1 MTDNTEEKH
10 LDTPTNMESE
20 NISNDTIPITETENI
35 PQNQETE
42 NMEVHHHPKVEHKS
56 LKGYLLEGL
65 MIFLAVTMGYV
76 AENIREHFVEKEREE
91 QYIKSFLED
100 LTNDEQNL
108 PRLVNSLNRQIKEAD
123 SLQLLLPNLDTK
135 TRANN
140 CYLFLRSLIRQQ
152 DISLFIKDR
161 TIVQLKN
168 TGGMRLL
175 QNKNIL
181 DSLLSYYQKIEF
193 VKYLQ
198 NMLLEMKMLHKTLSA
213 PLLNNADY
221 HKLIDSTDHLINP
234 QENLYLRTLDPVAI
248 NNCLLNVSD
257 IKGLSSVIKIRIIDI
272 KESARNLK
280 HFIAKEYHLKNE

>member
-1 MTDNTEEKH
+1 MTDNTEEEH

-257 IKGLSSVIKIRIIDI
+257 IKGLSSVIKIRIINI

-280 HFIAKEYHLKNE
+280 YFIAKEYHLKNE